1 VRLHALLPPGS
12 SIIHALHRGGNLH
25 CFVRK
30 EQAILKGQTKHLTGQ
45 VREALLALPD
55 FVLMET
61 LGEWLDDVD
70 EQLLDWGDECRS
82 ALGYRLQS
90 DETNKIYASFEELE
104 QAEPEGAGGS
114 WVVPDAR
121 TLRTILAS
129 LSIEQFYHSVIALAG
144 EALALQASE
153 EAWGFPPSVASDGY
167 DFMRCLTVHLRY
179 KALRRP
185 EQGHISFPQQATGR
199 RKPMNPSSSGLPGWR
214 LRSSRHRESTV
225 SPERHIAKT
234 KEER

>member
-1 VRLHALLPPGS
+1 M
-12 SIIHALHRGGNLH
+12 
-25 CFVRK
+25 
-30 EQAILKGQTKHLTGQ
+30 KGQTKHLTGQ

-55 FVLMET
+55 IVLMET
-61 LGEWLDDVD
+61 LGEWLDGID

-82 ALGYRLQS
+82 ALGYRIQS
-90 DETNKIYASFEELE
+90 DETHKLYASFEELE
-104 QAEPEGAGGS
+104 QAEPEGAGAS
-114 WVVPDAR
+114 WVAPDAR

-153 EAWGFPPSVASDGY
+153 EAWGVPPSVASDGY
-167 DFMRCLTVHLRY
+167 DLMRGLTVHLRY

-199 RKPMNPSSSGLPGWR
+199 RKPMMPSSSGLPGWR
-214 LRSSRHRESTV
+214 PRSSRHRESTS

>member
-1 VRLHALLPPGS
+1 MM
-12 SIIHALHRGGNLH
+12 
-25 CFVRK
+25 
-30 EQAILKGQTKHLTGQ
+30 KGQTKNLTGQ
-45 VREALLALPD
+45 VRETLLALPD
-55 FVLMET
+55 TLLMET
-61 LGEWLDDVD
+61 LGEWLDAVD

-82 ALGYRLQS
+82 ALGYRIQS
-90 DETNKIYASFEELE
+90 DETHKIYASFEELE

-114 WVVPDAR
+114 WVVPDAQ
-121 TLRTILAS
+121 TLRTILANLS
-129 LSIEQFYHSVIALAG
+129 LEQFYHSVIALAG

-179 KALRRP
+179 QALRRP

-199 RKPMNPSSSGLPGWR
+199 RKPMNPSSAGLPGWR
-214 LRSSRHRESTV
+214 LRSSRPRESTV
-225 SPERHIAKT
+225 APERHRDKP

>member
-1 VRLHALLPPGS
+1 M
-12 SIIHALHRGGNLH
+12 H
-25 CFVRK
+25 CFVKK
-30 EQAILKGQTKHLTGQ
+30 EQAILKGQTKNLTGQ

-55 FVLMET
+55 TLLMEI

-82 ALGYRLQS
+82 ALGYCIQS

-104 QAEPEGAGGS
+104 QAEPDGAGGS
-114 WVVPDAR
+114 WTVPDAQ
-121 TLRTILAS
+121 TLRTILANLS
-129 LSIEQFYHSVIALAG
+129 LEQFYHSVIALAG

-167 DFMRCLTVHLRY
+167 EVMCCLTVHLRY

-185 EQGHISFPQQATGR
+185 EQGHISFLQQATGR
-199 RKPMNPSSSGLPGWR
+199 RKPMKPSSSGLPSWR

-225 SPERHIAKT
+225 SPERHIDKP